1 MANEMLKQKIRM
13 LAGKLQEEKL
23 IEHQLSGFEYIH
35 SPVHQKLWKE
45 GSVHRIKPKKKYT
58 YIDYGHANNQSG
70 LFLVENATGN
80 VFGIKAYGKRGR
92 YMGSVDKQIEVAD
105 HNITQLRKALQERR
119 STGHF
124 GLKLQGRDVGTWV
137 G

>member
-13 LAGKLQEEKL
+13 LAGKLQEEKF
-23 IEHQLSGFEYIH
+23 IEHQLSGFEYIK
-35 SPVHQKLWKE
+35 SPDHLKMWKE
-45 GSVHRIKPKKKYT
+45 GSIHRIKPKKKYT
-58 YIDYGHANNQSG
+58 YIDYGHAHNQSG

-92 YMGSVDKQIEVAD
+92 YMGSVDKQIAVAD
-105 HNITQLRKALQERR
+105 HNIQQLTKALQERR
-119 STGHF
+119 ATGHF
-124 GLKLQGRDVGTWV
+124 GLKLKGVPDQVWV